1 MNSPFRCA
9 ASCFL
14 HIYTFFT
21 HSFFRLFFFHSRTP
35 PPPYGLTTRMGYDR
49 VEKFSAGSISLM
61 DGWKKETMQN
71 FTFFRVYFFVYACSA
86 DIRQVGW
93 IVQIHQWKLC
103 QIIQSMFCSTHGKT
117 DPIDN
122 RSTMRKSVDLVAVQ
136 CSKSHTK
143 WMCATDTEPR
153 RERLEMEMDV
163 SESRFRTLDRTCDG
177 GPAAQLR

>member
-14 HIYTFFT
+14 HIYTFLPILSFV
-21 HSFFRLFFFHSRTP
+21 SFFPFPHSSTTLRTHDEN
-35 PPPYGLTTRMGYDR
+35 GIWSCREVFCWLDL
-49 VEKFSAGSISLM
+49 I
-61 DGWKKETMQN
+61 DGWMEKRDDAELH
-71 FTFFRVYFFVYACSA
+71 FFSVYFFVYACSA

-103 QIIQSMFCSTHGKT
+103 QIIQSMFCSKDGKT